1 MDVSMS
7 HLITEQVCGR
17 VHFCHECSV
26 GVAEDMILE
35 IDTQFALYLT
45 GGVFEGIDRLNCAVR
60 QAIHQFCGGNL
71 TAVQVFDEALLLFP
85 QFRKSLCVLRP
96 LPKFFCQV
104 FFQQRTQIDCPAECQ
119 CPSWKLR
126 CNNAG

>member
-17 VHFCHECSV
+17 IHFSHERSV
-26 GVAEDMILE
+26 SVAEDVILE

-60 QAIHQFCGGNL
+60 QAIHQIQRGNL
-71 TAVQVFDEALLLFP
+71 TAVQVFNDALLLLP
-85 QFRKSLCVLRP
+85 QFSKALFVLRP
-96 LPKFFCQV
+96 LPKFFC
-104 FFQQRTQIDCPAECQ
+104 
-119 CPSWKLR
+119 
-126 CNNAG
+126 